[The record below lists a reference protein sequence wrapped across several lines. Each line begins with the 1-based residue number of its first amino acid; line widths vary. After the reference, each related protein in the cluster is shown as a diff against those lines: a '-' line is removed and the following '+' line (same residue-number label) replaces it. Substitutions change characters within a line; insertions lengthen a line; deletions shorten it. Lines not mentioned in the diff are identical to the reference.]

1 MSNSLLH
8 SHYSSGGIPSEIAE
22 NFKDFFPDDGDLS
35 YEEVLLQQVSQNEMH
50 VFAQGS
56 TGGGPF
62 VDHLSIPNSI
72 VNSIFC

>member
-8 SHYSSGGIPSEIAE
+8 GHYSSGGIPSEIAE
-22 NFKDFFPDDGDLS
+22 NLKDFFPEDGDLS
-35 YEEVLLQQVSQNEMH
+35 YEEVLLQQVSQNVID

-62 VDHLSIPNSI
+62 VDHLSIPYSV
-72 VNSIFC
+72 VNSIYC